1 MYSKKAMVQRV
12 SNKLIDLVI
21 SKLNQSNV
29 CMGGDEN
36 PLFAFL
42 RLLMIGSTYL
52 SKITLPVC
60 YKTSD
65 WVSISQPRSLYKP
78 LTTLH

>member
-1 MYSKKAMVQRV
+1 MVQRV
-12 SNKLIDLVI
+12 NNKPIDLVI

-42 RLLMIGSTYL
+42 RLLMIGS
-52 SKITLPVC
+52 
-60 YKTSD
+60 
-65 WVSISQPRSLYKP
+65 ISPRLHCQFAIKH
-78 LTTLH
+78 LTGSPFLNLDRCINL